1 MKNKQLNIMGNVKI
15 IENLKAQLLCLIGEL
30 YRLLTKGTNV
40 AQDAILDCISGA
52 IIILYVL
59 AQKLG
64 YSLSEVDHMM
74 KDKLDMGIKAED
86 EVEKDGKSLS
96 NLKKY
101 INNRRDL

>member
-15 IENLKAQLLCLIGEL
+15 IENLKAQLLCIIGEL

-64 YSLSEVDHMM
+64 YSLSEVDHVM
-74 KDKLDMGIKAED
+74 KDKLDMGIKGED
-86 EVEKDGKSLS
+86 EVEKEGKCLS

-101 INNRRDL
+101 VNNRRDL